1 MSLSEDV
8 SQLVVSV
15 NTFMRMRD
23 DRVADLEQR
32 LAQAEERA
40 DQALAELS
48 RIHQALTPERRRIV
62 EKPLPRLRIT
72 TEITDETLNQ
82 HATSL
87 EEKVRVI
94 HAILL
99 NFK

>member
-8 SQLVVSV
+8 SQLALSI
-15 NTFMRMRD
+15 NAFMRMRD
-23 DRVADLEQR
+23 ERAAELEQR
-32 LAQAEERA
+32 LASAEERA
-40 DQALAELS
+40 DQAVAELS
-48 RIHQALTPERRRIV
+48 RIQHALTPERQRIV

-72 TEITDETLNQ
+72 TEITDETLNRQ
-82 HATSL
+82 ATSL

-94 HAILL
+94 HDILL